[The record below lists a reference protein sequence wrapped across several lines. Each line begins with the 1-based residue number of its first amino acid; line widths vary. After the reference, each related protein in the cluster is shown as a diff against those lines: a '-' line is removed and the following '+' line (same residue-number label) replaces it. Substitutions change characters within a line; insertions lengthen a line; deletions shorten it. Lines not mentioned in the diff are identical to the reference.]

1 MAEGPK
7 LEVIKADEKESAPQ
21 GYLPGSFVIGS
32 GYDVFGEY
40 CRAASVRRPII
51 DLGSETKDRDSGLTT
66 FKRITVIRARDGGV
80 DKFEGST
87 LKTYTE
93 DFSAALN
100 LTGKSGFFKGEVNA
114 AFDTSESRK
123 VSTHFVNYTQ
133 RAYFFK
139 LSLPTPT
146 QLMSH
151 FADGA
156 KADFRRAMDPDELV
170 QFYGTHYLASVT
182 VGARCAYSCTVDTE
196 QYESSINLSTAAQLS
211 FQSLTSSAAADLTAE
226 QAKAVAS
233 LQTSSQSMA
242 RVLGGEPRSANEI
255 LRGEFDA
262 WKESVPNNMVFCAM
276 SGDSLVPISK
286 LIDDP
291 KRQAAVDDAIKRA
304 YAANPQ
310 PDGPYLVAVNHFH
323 TYGPSRWYYTSDPTN
338 ERPPAEFGASSGIP
352 FYAFN
357 RQVEGTVPIYRLSA
371 TNPNRYRL
379 STNKTERSGW
389 SNPEIAFW
397 AYPVDGQNREPVRGF
412 TCDKSRGTSGWHY
425 TTKADVNSWR
435 RDEPATFFAPKL

>member
-1 MAEGPK
+1 MADGPK

-66 FKRITVIRARDGGV
+66 FKRVTVIRARDGGV

-93 DFSAALN
+93 DFSASLN
-100 LTGKSGFFKGEVNA
+100 LTGKSGFFKGEIDA
-114 AFDTSESRK
+114 AFNTSESKK

-151 FADGA
+151 LAAGA

-170 QFYGTHYLASVT
+170 RFYGTHYLATVI
-182 VGARCAYSCTVDTE
+182 VGARCAYSCTVNTE
-196 QYESSINLSTAAQLS
+196 QYDSSVNLSTAAQLS
-211 FQSLTSSAAADLTAE
+211 FQSLTSSAAADMTAE
-226 QAKAVAS
+226 QKKAVAS

-242 RVLGGEPRSANEI
+242 RVLGGDPRSANEI
-255 LRGEFDA
+255 LDGKVDA
-262 WKESVPNNMVFCAM
+262 WKDTVPDNMVFCAM
-276 SGDSLVPISK
+276 AGDSLVPISA
-286 LIDDP
+286 LIDDA
-291 KRQAAVDDAIKRA
+291 KRRAAVDDAIERA

-310 PDGPYLVAVNHFH
+310 PDGPYIVAINQFH
-323 TYGPSRWYYTSDPTN
+323 TYRPSRWYFTNDPT
-338 ERPPAEFGASSGIP
+338 RKPAGFGAIPGIP
-352 FYAFN
+352 FYGFN

-379 STNKTERSGW
+379 STDPTERNKW
-389 SNPEIAFW
+389 TKPVIAFY
-397 AYPVDGQNREPVRGF
+397 AYPADGPKREPVAGF
-412 TCDKSRGTSGWHY
+412 TCNATSGTSGWYY
-425 TTKADVNSWR
+425 TKRTAVKSWTR
-435 RDEPATFFAPKL
+435 EEVAAFFVPKM